1 MRCPREK
8 IDRPIALQRIALLP
22 QDGSVPRHG
31 SRIAAYHYNAAGC
44 HVYNCIQCCTVA
56 TLARRVKDDHIRAQ
70 SAFRQDLRCFSRICT
85 QKFRILYPCTQGI
98 FLGVF
103 YGAGNNLDADELL
116 LWMYH
121 GKTNGANSAVEIKQR
136 FLWLQRCQPC
146 GFVVELLGRIV
157 VHLIEAVG

>member
-1 MRCPREK
+1 MCCPREK
-8 IDRPIALQRIALLP
+8 IDRPIALQRIAFLP
-22 QDGSVPRHG
+22 QGGSVPRHG

-44 HVYNCIQCCTVA
+44 HVTNCLQRRVVTA
-56 TLARRVKDDHIRAQ
+56 LARGIKHDYIGAQ

-103 YGAGNNLDADELL
+103 YGAGDDLDADELL
-116 LWMYH
+116 LWLYH
-121 GKTNGANSAVEIKQR
+121 GKTNGADSAVEIKQCFLR
-136 FLWLQRCQPC
+136 FQRRQPC
-146 GFVVELLGRIV
+146 GFAVKLLGSIV